1 MQILSPDQLEEAAVM
16 LKKGKILVFPT
27 ETSYGLGCDATNQSA
42 VDKIFKIKERSADK
56 QLMMVVPE
64 VEMAKKYLAW
74 NSLVDRVAIKYWP
87 GPVTVVAEYIGN
99 ILKAGLGK
107 IQKVYLLANGVVSD
121 AGTLAVRVTAHPVV
135 KFLSEKLGRPLVATS
150 ANIAGAGEIYD
161 SQKLVKVFSTRAV
174 QPDALVDNG
183 LLPHHLPTT
192 LVRIRQGKLEILRQ
206 GEVKIEI
213 Y

>member
-1 MQILSPDQLEEAAVM
+1 M
-16 LKKGKILVFPT
+16 
-27 ETSYGLGCDATNQSA
+27 
-42 VDKIFKIKERSADK
+42 
-56 QLMMVVPE
+56 
-64 VEMAKKYLAW
+64 
-74 NSLVDRVAIKYWP
+74 
-87 GPVTVVAEYIGN
+87 
-99 ILKAGLGK
+99 KAGLGK
-107 IQKVYLLANGVVSD
+107 IPKVYLLANGVVSD